1 MVKKKVKKKIS
12 KKVSDRETK
21 QLIGFLVITGLVF
34 ILFFGTYFGVRAQK
48 HFDYEGA
55 EWWIEGEREGWG
67 DLTLYH
73 GRYQVKTS
81 TGKVITNMNLWLR
94 NDPRENNIS
103 SEVDFLEDKIASN
116 VIITF
121 TDELMECKG
130 RALIVPQ
137 LSQAFGI
144 GLPWTTTS
152 GAVAN
157 QTTAENLNLTYA
169 TCEDVGEETSVIL
182 IQKGEESKVYSEEGC
197 YTIQYQDCDE
207 AIKVSEKLILEL
219 IKQLNP

>member
-1 MVKKKVKKKIS
+1 MAKKKKKTP
-12 KKVSDRETK
+12 KKTLDRETK
-21 QLIGFLVITGLVF
+21 QLIGFLVIVGLVF
-34 ILFFGTYFGVRAQK
+34 ALFFGTYFTIRAK
-48 HFDYEGA
+48 NHFNYGGA

-73 GRYQVKTS
+73 GRYQVKTT
-81 TGKVITNMNLWLR
+81 TGKVMTNMNLWLR
-94 NDPRENNIS
+94 NDPRENNVPS
-103 SEVDFLEDKIASN
+103 KVDFLEDKIATN
-116 VIITF
+116 VVITF
-121 TDELMECKG
+121 TDDLMECSG

-169 TCEDVGEETSVIL
+169 TCDNTNDDTSVII
-182 IQKGEESKVYSEEGC
+182 IQKGEQSKVYSEEGC
-197 YTIQYQDCDE
+197 YIVQYNECSE
-207 AIKVSEKLILEL
+207 AVKVSEKLILEL
-219 IKQLNP
+219 IRQLNP